1 MSDSNDSDNDSNL
14 KSVILEFIGK
24 LRGFEN
30 ELDEIKEA
38 RKELI
43 AEYSDRL
50 DVKAIKAALQIVRI
64 RDAVIDQIALDT
76 AVEAIDGRMGG
87 YLENSSEND

>member
-1 MSDSNDSDNDSNL
+1 MSDSTSDSDL
-14 KSVILEFIGK
+14 KSVILEFVEK

-64 RDAVIDQIALDT
+64 RDAIVDQIALDT
-76 AVEAIDGRMGG
+76 AVETIDGRMGG
-87 YLENSSEND
+87 YLDNSSENA

>member
-1 MSDSNDSDNDSNL
+1 MSDSTSDSDL

-64 RDAVIDQIALDT
+64 RDGIVDQIALDT
-76 AVEAIDGRMGG
+76 AVETIDGRLGG
-87 YLENSSEND
+87 YLDNSSENT

>member
-1 MSDSNDSDNDSNL
+1 MSESTSDSDL
-14 KSVILEFIGK
+14 KSVILEFVEK

-64 RDAVIDQIALDT
+64 RDGIVDQIALDT
-76 AVEAIDGRMGG
+76 AVETIDGRMGG
-87 YLENSSEND
+87 YLDNSSENV